1 MEMKLELPGD
11 GAQRQLQELD
21 KQLLVLRLSA
31 GKLEAALQRCFAPL
45 AAVVLPAVT
54 AAVRSLT
61 AFFDDAAAVIS
72 ELFGFVRRSAD
83 KTVTYTGKAIKRSL
97 AGFDQLE
104 RLSGGSGG
112 SGSYTV
118 PGEILKLPERLRP
131 VVEKLR
137 ELLKPLQELDF
148 SAASAA
154 FEELKTAVSGITRQL
169 FEALEWVWFNIL
181 VPIAQWGVEEA
192 LPLFLETLATAFD
205 TLGIILEECRP
216 VLDWLWNELLVPLGQ
231 WAGETVLEALRQLN
245 DKLRILGEHAAG
257 SDEKIDAFVGR
268 LTDLKNGIL
277 GVKSPVD
284 DFQTALGKLKNLA
297 EGLKTAFEDVATA
310 VGKVFTKVSELFTG
324 LPNSFRT
331 LANGL
336 ISVLNTAITAVENG
350 VNAMVRTLR
359 SFSITIPAWVP
370 GLGGKTFSI
379 QASTVDLPN
388 IPYLARGAVL
398 PANKPFLAMVG
409 DQRNGTNI
417 EAPLS
422 LIEEAV
428 ANVLGANLAG
438 QDAANQLLRN
448 ILAAVQDIRVG
459 DEVIGRA
466 ARRYEDRMA
475 VMGGVL

>member
-61 AFFDDAAAVIS
+61 AFFDDAAAVLA

-104 RLSGGSGG
+104 RLSGGGG

-131 VVEKLR
+131 VVEKLK

-245 DKLRILGEHAAG
+245 DGLRTLGENAAG
-257 SDEKIDAFVGR
+257 SDEKVAAFLDK
-268 LTDLKNGIL
+268 LTELKEGIL
-277 GVKSPVD
+277 SAKSPVD
-284 DFQTALGKLKNLA
+284 AFQTALS
-297 EGLKTAFEDVATA
+297 GLRGMAGGLQTAFQGVSAAVTTVASA
-310 VGKVFTKVSELFTG
+310 MSGLFTG
-324 LPNSFRT
+324 LPTAFRT

-336 ISVLNTAITAVENG
+336 ISVLNTAINAVEG
-350 VNAMVRTLR
+350 GINAMVRTLR

>member
-61 AFFDDAAAVIS
+61 AFFDDAAAVLA

-104 RLSGGSGG
+104 RLSGGGG

-131 VVEKLR
+131 VVEKLK

-231 WAGETVLEALRQLN
+231 WAGETVLDALQQLN
-245 DKLRILGEHAAG
+245 DGLRTLGENAAG
-257 SDEKIDAFVGR
+257 SDEKVAAFLDK
-268 LTDLKNGIL
+268 LTELKEGIL
-277 GVKSPVD
+277 SAKSPVD
-284 DFQTALGKLKNLA
+284 AFQTALS
-297 EGLKTAFEDVATA
+297 GLRGMAGGLQTAFQGVSAAVTTVASA
-310 VGKVFTKVSELFTG
+310 MSGLFTG
-324 LPNSFRT
+324 LPTAFRT

-336 ISVLNTAITAVENG
+336 ISVLNTAINAVEGGINT
-350 VNAMVRTLR
+350 MVRTLR

-379 QASTVDLPN
+379 QANTVDLPN

>member
-54 AAVRSLT
+54 EAVRSLT
-61 AFFDDAAAVIS
+61 AFFDDAAAVLA

-104 RLSGGSGG
+104 RLSGGSG

-231 WAGETVLEALRQLN
+231 WAGETVLDALRQLN
-245 DKLRILGEHAAG
+245 DGLRILGEHAAG
-257 SDEKIDAFVGR
+257 NDEKINAFVGR

-284 DFQTALGKLKNLA
+284 AFQTALGNLKTLA
-297 EGLKTAFEDVATA
+297 GGLKTAFEGVATA
-310 VGKVFTKVSELFTG
+310 VGTVFTKVSGLFTG
-324 LPNSFRT
+324 LPNAFRT

-336 ISVLNTAITAVENG
+336 ISVLNTAINAVEGGINT
-350 VNAMVRTLR
+350 MVRTLR
-359 SFSITIPAWVP
+359 SFSVTIPAWVP

-409 DQRNGTNI
+409 DQKNGTNI